1 MIEAIALTKC
11 YGPRRAVDD
20 LSFTVRSG
28 RVTGFLGPN
37 GAGKSSTL
45 RMLLG
50 LVRPTSGRALVGG
63 AEFASRPRG
72 LRRAG
77 ALLDAQ
83 DVHGGRSGRAHLAA
97 LARGNRIPAGRVGE
111 VLELVGLGAAADRRI
126 GDYSLGMKQRLG
138 IAGALLGDPPVLLFD
153 EPLNGLDPQGV
164 RWLRGLLRQWAAEG
178 RTVFFSSHMMA
189 EMAHTADHLVV
200 LGRGRLLADEPLA
213 AFAARGAAVRVEVA
227 APGLARLLPLLAAEG
242 AHLDPEDPGGLGG
255 PDGPDRCT
263 VSGLPAAR
271 IGELALRAGLVLHRL
286 AELPSALEQVFVE
299 LTDGHAEHRAVA
311 GGELR

>member
-20 LSFTVRSG
+20 LSFTVRPG

-37 GAGKSSTL
+37 GAGKSTTL

-50 LVRPTSGRALVGG
+50 LVRPTSGRALVDGS
-63 AEFASRPRG
+63 EFASRPRG
-72 LRRAG
+72 LRQAG

-97 LARGNRIPAGRVGE
+97 LARGNRIPAARVGE
-111 VLELVGLGAAADRRI
+111 VLELVGLGPAADRRI
-126 GDYSLGMKQRLG
+126 GGYSLGMKQRLG

-227 APGLARLLPLLAAEG
+227 SPGLERLLPLLTAEG
-242 AHLDPEDPGGLGG
+242 ADLR

-299 LTDGHAEHRAVA
+299 LTDDHAEHRTLPE
-311 GGELR
+311 GESA